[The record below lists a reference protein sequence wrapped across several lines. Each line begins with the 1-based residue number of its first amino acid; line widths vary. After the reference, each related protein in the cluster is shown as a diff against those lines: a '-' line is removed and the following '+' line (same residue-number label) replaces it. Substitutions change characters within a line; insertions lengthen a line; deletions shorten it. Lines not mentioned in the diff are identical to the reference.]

1 MELVEQCI
9 AQEPDQIE
17 VYSTK
22 SRVLKHA
29 GDLEGA
35 AAAAYKAQSLDGAD
49 RWLLPSSLDGTP
61 WPRKQSGIL
70 RIPSSSSEI
79 GRRMAVFE
87 DSLAFA

>member
-9 AQEPDQIE
+9 AQEQGQIE

-35 AAAAYKAQSLDGAD
+35 AAATYKAQSLDGAD
-49 RWLLPSSLDGTP
+49 RWLLPLSI
-61 WPRKQSGIL
+61 R
-70 RIPSSSSEI
+70 
-79 GRRMAVFE
+79 
-87 DSLAFA
+87 